1 MKKQAPLQRK
11 DALKGK
17 SFLLQQIEHGDFNY
31 SNYKSQAEDE
41 LVRATTEKAA
51 LLKNWKAS
59 KESYNEACHEID
71 RKYRKRYNKLME
83 DHLNEETKLL
93 SVLKKRLILE
103 FKNKTID
110 GKSIID
116 YETELSQY
124 NKKSL
129 DINKYK
135 IISKAH

>member
-103 FKNKTID
+103 FKKDVWESVVNSCQGD
-110 GKSIID
+110 LVSF
-116 YETELSQY
+116 Y
-124 NKKSL
+124 NE
-129 DINKYK
+129 YK
-135 IISKAH
+135 QVAKLTK